1 MVEVMEQRL
10 AAKKRELERQQEYF
24 RIDIKN
30 MDSATYEDNA
40 ISSLLEIKKLKT
52 EVAELEFCLQLKW
65 LIYREV
71 DMREQEVKEIISVEI
86 LKRMSDQSAA
96 DALREILFNEDN
108 KIDWEKA
115 GFSIIENMP
124 ELKMFE

>member
-10 AAKKRELERQQEYF
+10 AAKKRELKRQQEYF

-52 EVAELEFCLQLKW
+52 EVAELEFCLQLK
-65 LIYREV
+65 
-71 DMREQEVKEIISVEI
+71 
-86 LKRMSDQSAA
+86 
-96 DALREILFNEDN
+96 
-108 KIDWEKA
+108 
-115 GFSIIENMP
+115 
-124 ELKMFE
+124 